1 MSSSEYY
8 ANIFF
13 IINKRRRQVPASV
26 EHLLFPI
33 DNFLKFV
40 IINILDFYNEVIMSK
55 KYAFLFPGQ
64 GAQAP
69 GMAKDIAESF
79 PAAKKVIDDVSAIT
93 GLDMSKLLWEST
105 QEDLSRSDNSQIAIT
120 AASLATMAALKEKG
134 IEPSS
139 AMGFS
144 LGEFPA
150 LYAAGVLSFEDVV
163 KVVRQRGLIMQK
175 VCEEIAAKNEGRA
188 PGMTAVLGL
197 SPDKVK
203 EIVEPIEDAYAA
215 NMNSVKQTVV
225 SGTFDALDKVEA
237 AAKEAGAR
245 RAVRLKVAG
254 PFHSPLMQAAAVE
267 FEKFL
272 ADVKFNDPKIHLFS
286 NVIGGKVIDGD
297 QAKKA
302 AVLHLT
308 HPVLWTDE
316 EACLA
321 GVIKEDGIENSAVL
335 EVGPGKVL
343 AGLWSQ
349 TEFGAGIA
357 ATPVNTAET
366 INTL

>member
-1 MSSSEYY
+1 
-8 ANIFF
+8 
-13 IINKRRRQVPASV
+13 
-26 EHLLFPI
+26 
-33 DNFLKFV
+33 
-40 IINILDFYNEVIMSK
+40 MSK

-237 AAKEAGAR
+237 AAKKAGAR

-286 NVIGGKVIDGD
+286 NVTGGKVIDGD